1 MPHTGRADLT
11 GTHKHS
17 LEAAKV
23 ALVEAAKFG
32 HRELVG
38 ALIDEGEGLLRA
50 GDDSIAD
57 DRGRTPLM
65 YAALCAQNSKHA
77 ACPLAD
83 ALIKPRHDEV
93 AELLVRA
100 GALLDATDNDDRT
113 ALMFAAMSEHTEVL
127 SLLLNAGAK
136 HFDGEA
142 DDGSVNHGWSPLH
155 YAVMHNSLGTVQ
167 LLLEANANAN
177 AADAQVRTDAA
188 RPKRA
193 LAPTALQKIHTQ

>member
-1 MPHTGRADLT
+1 MRLLLRLRAAVLFLVATSGRGALSAAVRGVSARLERVSTEGVLT
-11 GTHKHS
+11 DSLRDVISAVVEAEGEEQR

-77 ACPLAD
+77 ACPLPD
-83 ALIKPRHDEV
+83 ALIQPRHDEV

-113 ALMFAAMSEHTEVL
+113 ALMFAAMSEHTE
-127 SLLLNAGAK
+127 
-136 HFDGEA
+136 
-142 DDGSVNHGWSPLH
+142 
-155 YAVMHNSLGTVQ
+155 
-167 LLLEANANAN
+167 
-177 AADAQVRTDAA
+177 
-188 RPKRA
+188 
-193 LAPTALQKIHTQ
+193 